1 MSRRPAIVL
10 VSMAGLLLAGAC
22 TESTTDRRDSLP
34 EVTPDVG
41 AATLEALD
49 GSALGTWTQ
58 DLTIQGAGAPELGCS
73 AAPEFGM
80 SEEVFATAFELPDE
94 VLGEL
99 LLNADAAIRSL
110 TQACADDDDDG
121 IELEATDLARTV
133 ELIEARLDQL
143 EAS

>member
-1 MSRRPAIVL
+1 
-10 VSMAGLLLAGAC
+10 
-22 TESTTDRRDSLP
+22 
-34 EVTPDVG
+34 
-41 AATLEALD
+41 
-49 GSALGTWTQ
+49 
-58 DLTIQGAGAPELGCS
+58 
-73 AAPEFGM
+73 M